1 MVGQDV
7 AGRCNGIASDVS
19 AAALACH
26 QHSRRARSAQPL
38 AGCGIMNGHAIALI
52 HGVDCSRVA
61 PLPEVPMR
69 GGREKE
75 LDYWIISISKLFIA
89 LFPRRTANQH
99 NKEKT

>member
-1 MVGQDV
+1 
-7 AGRCNGIASDVS
+7 
-19 AAALACH
+19 
-26 QHSRRARSAQPL
+26 
-38 AGCGIMNGHAIALI
+38 MNGHAIALI